1 MELRGETGKPTYS
14 VLAPRVRER
23 LGMASV
29 SATLKRAPICILFA
43 VVLFGAF
50 TFGGS
55 AARADLTETIDTPNA
70 ALSGFTGPYAT
81 VDIMATDPNHATIT
95 FTSLT
100 TSGITFLM
108 GDGGTAD
115 LNVNG
120 AYTLGTVTE
129 TNSLPGFTPTFSAN
143 SPGNVDGFG
152 TFNLSLNNSDGYT
165 SSADSVKINIS
176 NTTGLWTSDAAVL
189 VANAGGF
196 DAAIHAFACNA
207 PCTTGQ
213 TSVPTGFAAHKAPEP
228 TSLVL
233 LATALAGIGI
243 FAQRRRPRS
252 RL

>member
-1 MELRGETGKPTYS
+1 MTS
-14 VLAPRVRER
+14 VWVMLKH
-23 LGMASV
+23 ASASGLV
-29 SATLKRAPICILFA
+29 TAA
-43 VVLFGAF
+43 VFGALAF
-50 TFGGS
+50 AGS
-55 AARADLTETIDTPNA
+55 PARATITEQIDTPDA

-81 VDIMATDPNHATIT
+81 VAITANNPNSASIV

-100 TSGITFLM
+100 TNGITFLM

-243 FAQRRRPRS
+243 FARRRRPG
-252 RL
+252 